1 MTVTEVISKKSDVVS
16 KRAKHEN
23 LVIQKCFFCKST
35 NKKNIK
41 NTNTFAIKTTKAW
54 KPVLL
59 IYQDL
64 IYFSLKKNEN
74 SVLKQDS
81 QQ

>member
-41 NTNTFAIKTTKAW
+41 NTNTFAIKTTKA
-54 KPVLL
+54 
-59 IYQDL
+59 
-64 IYFSLKKNEN
+64 
-74 SVLKQDS
+74 
-81 QQ
+81 